1 VFDIAKNEIYNQDK
15 SCKKCNKEVKQLV
28 KVNLERVRK
37 LRKDKRLSQEDVAKI
52 LGFNT
57 VYPYHRKESGQQS
70 FTAEELM
77 KLAQLYKVSY
87 ENFFIFDIS
96 ENKDHIQKLN

>member
-1 VFDIAKNEIYNQDK
+1 M
-15 SCKKCNKEVKQLV
+15 V
-28 KVNLERVRK
+28 KVNLAQVRK
-37 LRKDKRLSQEDVAKI
+37 LRKDKGLSQEDVAKM

-77 KLAQLYKVSY
+77 KLAQMYKVSY
-87 ENFFIFDIS
+87 ENFFIFDIA
-96 ENKDHIQKLN
+96 ENETD

>member
-1 VFDIAKNEIYNQDK
+1 MFDIAKNEIYNQGK
-15 SCKKCNKEVKQLV
+15 SCEKCNKEVKRLV
-28 KVNLERVRK
+28 KVNLEQVRM
-37 LRKDKRLSQEDVAKI
+37 LRKDRRLSQEDVAKI

-77 KLAQLYKVSY
+77 KLAQLYKVPY
-87 ENFFIFDIS
+87 ENFFIFDIV
-96 ENKDHIQKLN
+96 ENKDDEQELT